1 MDEIIL
7 QFPTGIAVEFAGWD
21 ATDADVGSPFTAGFL
36 APFDADFGS
45 EACDVFIVFKIS
57 PKFNLGAGFLV

>member
-1 MDEIIL
+1 M
-7 QFPTGIAVEFAGWD
+7 EFAGWD
-21 ATDADVGSPFTAGFL
+21 ATDADVGSPFAAGFL